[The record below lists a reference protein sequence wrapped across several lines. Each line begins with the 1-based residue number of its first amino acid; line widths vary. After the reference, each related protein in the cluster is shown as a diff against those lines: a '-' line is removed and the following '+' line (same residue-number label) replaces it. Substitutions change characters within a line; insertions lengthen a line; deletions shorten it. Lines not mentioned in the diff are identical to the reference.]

1 MFKGHLAMSWLALYW
16 PWAVVWPSL
25 VYGKISGHRK
35 TKAELN
41 LKHEANLKLQK
52 NGFTFSTLH
61 LGWSSVISWLVISVE
76 HSVSYF
82 VRQTFL
88 LPLMQLEL
96 WTIPG
101 GFGLTSMTTL
111 FKLEASVTSL
121 FKFEALMT
129 SFFEFEAFVTSLCW
143 LAVFSSSSF
152 AWNNFYCK
160 VFNVLKIPN
169 CERGVI
175 TNVKNINNNCLF
187 S

>member
-1 MFKGHLAMSWLALYW
+1 MSWLALYW

-152 AWNNFYCK
+152 AWKNFYCK

-169 CERGVI
+169 WSAYGGRAV
-175 TNVKNINNNCLF
+175 
-187 S
+187 